1 MISTKANNVS
11 LKIKKTLLLIL
22 SLTCYQKM
30 VSQIDLRVEYFGIS
44 NYMHEVKPSFFG
56 SREKNRVGNSKGEG
70 KLYQANIS
78 LPVSLSINEKGQ
90 PKLWAIAF
98 GGAYTNLNNYDF
110 TDTHVIPEITNFN
123 IGLVHVRPLNDKLSL
138 MAILGGSLN
147 MAHSNIDQISLN
159 NALLNLGAV
168 FIKQVNPNFK
178 AGLGIAI
185 NNTFGYPM
193 VLPVIY
199 IKWTT
204 QKKRFS
210 VDFSLLRGAE
220 INVKYNLNKTLN
232 LGVMAE
238 NKGQGA
244 FLKRNGKNMIFTHQ
258 YSTFGL
264 VPEIKLAKG
273 LHMPIVIGFS
283 SRRNA
288 QFKERKLSTL
298 FDYKHSY
305 FFDLAP
311 YFSARLKYNFGK

>member
-1 MISTKANNVS
+1 MIYYLSNS
-11 LKIKKTLLLIL
+11 LLTISKKTFCIFFF
-22 SLTCYQKM
+22 TTIIQN
-30 VSQIDLRVEYFGIS
+30 VISQIDLKVEYFGTS

-56 SREKNRVGNSKGEG
+56 SSEKNRVGNSKGES
-70 KLYQANIS
+70 KVYQANIS
-78 LPVSLSINEKGQ
+78 LPLSLSVNEKGQ

-98 GGAYTNLNNYDF
+98 GGTYTNLNNYDF
-110 TDTHVIPEITNFN
+110 TEPHVIPEITNFN
-123 IGLVHVRPLNDKLSL
+123 IGLVHVRPLNEKLSL

-147 MAHSNIDQISLN
+147 MVHSNINQISLN

-178 AGLGIAI
+178 AGLGVAV

-193 VLPVIY
+193 ILPVVY

-210 VDFSLLRGAE
+210 VNFSLLRGAE

-232 LGVMAE
+232 IGVIAE

-244 FLKRNGKNMIFTHQ
+244 FLKRNAKNVIFTHQ
-258 YSTFGL
+258 YSTFGIT
-264 VPEIKLAKG
+264 PEIKLAKG
-273 LHMPIVIGFS
+273 LSMPIVVGFS

-288 QFKERKLSTL
+288 QFRERKLSTL

-311 YFSARLKYNFGK
+311 YFSVRMKYNFGK